1 MEEDL
6 IIEIWDVF
14 KEYISD
20 KNKEVAAN
28 HFVDMLLGKDV
39 DGTVLKG
46 LIGYD
51 SFLDDAINLAL
62 EDEFSGEDEDS
73 YDEDGWDYDEDEE

>member
-20 KNKEVAAN
+20 KNKETAAN
-28 HFVDMLLGKDV
+28 HFVDMLIGKDV
-39 DGTVLKG
+39 EDNVLRG
-46 LIGYD
+46 LVGYD
-51 SFLDDAINLAL
+51 SYLDDAIQLAL
-62 EDEFSGEDEDS
+62 AEEEDD
-73 YDEDGWDYDEDEE
+73 DYDEDETDYDYDED

>member
-20 KNKEVAAN
+20 KNKEIAAN
-28 HFVDMLLGKDV
+28 HFVDMLIGKDV
-39 DGTVLKG
+39 DADVLKG
-46 LIGYD
+46 LQGYD
-51 SFLDDAINLAL
+51 PHLDDAINLAL
-62 EDEFSGEDEDS
+62 QDEFSDED
-73 YDEDGWDYDEDEE
+73 DFDEEDNWDFDDDEE

>member
-20 KNKEVAAN
+20 KNKETAAN
-28 HFVDMLLGKDV
+28 HFVDFLTGKDV
-39 DGTVLKG
+39 STSVLKS
-46 LIGYD
+46 LVGYD
-51 SFLDDAINLAL
+51 THLDDAIELVVG
-62 EDEFSGEDEDS
+62 EEEEDED
-73 YDEDGWDYDEDEE
+73 YDEDNWDYDEDED

>member
-6 IIEIWDVF
+6 IIEVWDVF

-20 KNKEVAAN
+20 KNKETAAN
-28 HFVDMLLGKDV
+28 HFVDFLVGKDV
-39 DGTVLKG
+39 EIGVLKG

-51 SFLDDAINLAL
+51 THLDNAIELVAGDEVE
-62 EDEFSGEDEDS
+62 EDEFDEDDWS
-73 YDEDGWDYDEDEE
+73 YDEDED

>member
-20 KNKEVAAN
+20 KNKETAAN
-28 HFVDMLLGKDV
+28 HFVDMLIGKDV
-39 DGTVLKG
+39 ESSVLKG

-51 SFLDDAINLAL
+51 SYLDDAIQLAL
-62 EDEFSGEDEDS
+62 ADEEEEDDLYDEDDYN
-73 YDEDGWDYDEDEE
+73 YDEDGE

>member
-20 KNKEVAAN
+20 KNKETAAN
-28 HFVDMLLGKDV
+28 HFVDFLTGKDV
-39 DGTVLKG
+39 DISVLKG
-46 LIGYD
+46 LVGYD
-51 SFLDDAINLAL
+51 SHLDDAIELVV
-62 EDEFSGEDEDS
+62 GEEEEEEEYDEDS
-73 YDEDGWDYDEDEE
+73 WDYNEDEE